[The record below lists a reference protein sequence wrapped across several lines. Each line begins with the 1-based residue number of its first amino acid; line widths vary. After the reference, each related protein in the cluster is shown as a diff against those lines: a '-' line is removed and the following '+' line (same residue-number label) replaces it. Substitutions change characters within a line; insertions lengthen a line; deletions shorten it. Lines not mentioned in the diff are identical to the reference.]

1 MQTTLRKIRKM
12 QPCTRGWNKLLRY
25 LGKAEAD
32 DATLSLLTILE
43 SNGLSDALWA
53 LCAVEGYAREIRLYA
68 VECARDVQHLMT
80 DPRSLA
86 ALDVA
91 EQFANGDA
99 TEMELTAAR
108 ADAYAAHAS
117 AAYALAASKDTHRV
131 AWDAASAAYAATYD
145 SASEAAYDAASRAA
159 AAYDAAAR
167 AAAARAA
174 TRAAT
179 RAAAAATRAAARAKQ
194 EKAFRKLIKEKQ

>member
-108 ADAYAAHAS
+108 VAARVAA
-117 AAYALAASKDTHRV
+117 AAYAYVCAPAASKDTHRV

-145 SASEAAYDAASRAA
+145 SASSPDACCRP
-159 AAYDAAAR
+159 R
-167 AAAARAA
+167 L
-174 TRAAT
+174 
-179 RAAAAATRAAARAKQ
+179 AARAKQ
-194 EKAFRKLIKEKQ
+194 EKAFRKLIKENQ

>member
-1 MQTTLRKIRKM
+1 M
-12 QPCTRGWNKLLRY
+12 
-25 LGKAEAD
+25 
-32 DATLSLLTILE
+32 SLLTILE

-91 EQFANGDA
+91 EPFANGDA

-108 ADAYAAHAS
+108 VAARAA
-117 AAYALAASKDTHRV
+117 AAYAYVCAPAASKDTHRV

-145 SASEAAYDAASRAA
+145 SASEAAYDAA
-159 AAYDAAAR
+159 AR

-174 TRAAT
+174 TR
-179 RAAAAATRAAARAKQ
+179 AATRAAARAKQ
-194 EKAFRKLIKEKQ
+194 EKAFRKLIKENQ

>member
-91 EQFANGDA
+91 EQFANGEA

-117 AAYALAASKDTHRV
+117 AAYAYAYALAASKDTHRV

-145 SASEAAYDAASRAA
+145 SASEAAYDAA
-159 AAYDAAAR
+159 AR

-174 TRAAT
+174 TR
-179 RAAAAATRAAARAKQ
+179 AATRAAARAKQ
-194 EKAFRKLIKEKQ
+194 EKAFRKLIKENQ

>member
-1 MQTTLRKIRKM
+1 MQTNLRKIRKM

-80 DPRSLA
+80 DPRSLT

-91 EQFANGDA
+91 ERFANGEA

-108 ADAYAAHAS
+108 ADAYAARADAYAAHAS
-117 AAYALAASKDTHRV
+117 AAYAYAYALAASKDTHRV

-145 SASEAAYDAASRAA
+145 SASEAAYDAA
-159 AAYDAAAR
+159 AR

-174 TRAAT
+174 TR
-179 RAAAAATRAAARAKQ
+179 AATRAAARAKQ
-194 EKAFRKLIKEKQ
+194 EKAFRKLIKENQ

>member
-108 ADAYAAHAS
+108 VAARVAA
-117 AAYALAASKDTHRV
+117 AAYAYVCAPAASKDTHRV

-145 SASEAAYDAASRAA
+145 SASEAAYDAAARAA
-159 AAYDAAAR
+159 AAYD
-167 AAAARAA
+167 
-174 TRAAT
+174 
-179 RAAAAATRAAARAKQ
+179 AAAATRAAARAKQ
-194 EKAFRKLIKEKQ
+194 EKAFRKLIKENQ

>member
-108 ADAYAAHAS
+108 ADAYAAAYAAHAS
-117 AAYALAASKDTHRV
+117 AAYAYVCAPAASKDTHRV

-145 SASEAAYDAASRAA
+145 SASEAAYDAA
-159 AAYDAAAR
+159 AR

-179 RAAAAATRAAARAKQ
+179 RAAARAARAAARAKQ
-194 EKAFRKLIKEKQ
+194 EKAFRKLIKENQ